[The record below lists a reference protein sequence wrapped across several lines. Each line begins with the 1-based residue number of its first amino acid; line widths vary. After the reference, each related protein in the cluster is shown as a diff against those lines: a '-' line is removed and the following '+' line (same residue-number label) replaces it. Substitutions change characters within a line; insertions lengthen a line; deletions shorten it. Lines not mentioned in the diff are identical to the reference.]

1 MNLPNKLTLL
11 RVILVPFMVAVL
23 LSNIPH
29 NYLIAGLIFAVASI
43 TDYFDGKIAR
53 ARNLITDFG
62 KLVDPVAD
70 KLLVTAAIT
79 CFVENGLCSSWVL
92 IIILA
97 REFAVTSMR
106 MVAAGRGNVI
116 AANMWGKVKTVS
128 QMFSIIAIFV
138 MQWIAQ
144 LTASEALGSVF
155 FVIGSVLLWICA
167 GLTLISGA
175 VYMLQNKE
183 VFSDM

>member
-1 MNLPNKLTLL
+1 
-11 RVILVPFMVAVL
+11 MVAFL
-23 LSNIPH
+23 LFDIPH
-29 NYLIAGLIFAVASI
+29 NYLIAGIIFGIASI

-53 ARNLITDFG
+53 SRNLVTDFG

-106 MVAAGRGNVI
+106 MVAAGKGNVI

-128 QMFSIIAIFV
+128 QMISIIAIFV
-138 MQWIAQ
+138 MQWFVQ
-144 LTASEALGSVF
+144 LMNSGVLGDTMLNATPTVSEIVN
-155 FVIGSVLLWICA
+155 VIGSVLLWLCA
-167 GLTLISGA
+167 ALTLISGI
-175 VYMLQNKE
+175 VYLIQNKE
-183 VFSDM
+183 VFADM